1 MMPLVSVL
9 MPVYNRERYLAEAIE
24 SMLAQ
29 DYRPLEII
37 VVDDGSTDSS
47 AAIAQRYGDPVRY
60 DYQPHGGIAN
70 ARNRSLALA
79 RGEYLAF
86 LDSDDL
92 WEGGALAKQME
103 VIRSDPDLAMVFG
116 YVIEFIS
123 PELDQETAAKLGCHP
138 EPMPSQGP
146 GAIVKAEAFRTV
158 GPFRTEWQ
166 IGEFMDWQL
175 RAKERGLKSRLLS
188 EVVLRRRVHPS
199 NTGVEQRD
207 SRGDYLRILKASLDR
222 RRNEPPA

>member
-24 SMLAQ
+24 SMLAES
-29 DYRPLEII
+29 YRPLEIV
-37 VVDDGSTDSS
+37 VVDDGSTDGS
-47 AAIAQRYGDPVRY
+47 AAVATRYAEVRY
-60 DYQPHGGIAN
+60 AFQPHQGIAS
-70 ARNRSLALA
+70 ARNHSLSLAK
-79 RGEYLAF
+79 GEYLAF

-92 WEGGALAKQME
+92 WEAGALARQME
-103 VIRSDPDLAMVFG
+103 AFRSDPDLAMVFG
-116 YVIEFIS
+116 HVIEFIS
-123 PELDQETAAKLGCHP
+123 PELDQETAAKLACHP

-175 RAKERGLKSRLLS
+175 RAKERGLKSRLLPD
-188 EVVLRRRVHPS
+188 VVLRRRVHPS

-222 RRNEPPA
+222 RRNEPSA